1 MKLLAL
7 IRNENMKLY
16 HMPSTWV
23 MLCISFASVL
33 AVLLLTT
40 LQGQPEGNY
49 WTSVF
54 DLFLTENQ
62 IMYVVL
68 ILFVSQIV
76 NNEFS
81 SGTAKLLFIRPASRL
96 QIMVAKWISTMQFAF
111 LVLLFNLISCLLLA
125 LPISGIAPLTEDLL
139 LQLYTISII
148 KLASFIFYT
157 TLFFSLA
164 MLVRNTVLFIIM
176 GLVLMGSLQVL
187 PSLIIFPETSLLF
200 SAVCWLIFC
209 GSILIFALVSFKKSD
224 I

>member
-16 HMPSTWV
+16 HMTSTWV
-23 MLCISFASVL
+23 MLCISFVSVL

-40 LQGQPEGNY
+40 LQGQPIGNY

-54 DLFLTENQ
+54 DLLLTENQ
-62 IMYVVL
+62 ILYVIL

-81 SGTAKLLFIRPASRL
+81 SGTAKLLFIRPSSRL
-96 QIMVAKWISTMQFAF
+96 QIMVAKWISTIQFAF
-111 LVLLFNLISCLLLA
+111 LVLLFNLVSCLLLA
-125 LPISGIAPLTEDLL
+125 LPLSGIAPLTSDLL
-139 LQLYTISII
+139 QQLYMILII
-148 KLASFIFYT
+148 KLASFIFYA

-164 MLVRNTVLFIIM
+164 IMVRNTVLFIIM

-187 PSLIIFPETSLLF
+187 PSLIIFPDTSFLF
-200 SAVCWLIFC
+200 SALCWFLFC
-209 GSILIFALVSFKKSD
+209 GSILTFALGYFKKSE